1 MKAIKRIMVLAA
13 IGLALVFTLALTSCK
28 GTGTYYMK
36 GHEASEIKI
45 TSTEWIVKNGQTYK
59 ITWVDDNYFLYGSTL
74 YYCNG
79 DFMYNTSKPEYWY
92 IDHIT
97 QHIAG

>member
-1 MKAIKRIMVLAA
+1 MRTLKRIMVLAA
-13 IGLALVFTLALTSCK
+13 IGLAFVFTLALTSCK

-45 TSTEWIVKNGQTYK
+45 TSEYWITKTSSYK
-59 ITWVDDNYFLYGSTL
+59 IEWVDDNYFVYNTTL

-79 DFMYNTSKPEYWY
+79 DFMYNTKYPEYWY